1 LRRRLVL
8 VRAVLLTGT
17 LISLFPAFCLAQEAV
32 SSARLDATM
41 LAPDAN
47 AAASPGLPAAPA
59 AAPAPGGDSSRRIGV
74 GVKVGSLGVGG
85 EVAVRV
91 LHRANV
97 RFGFSGL
104 GLGYNFNRDQ
114 INYGA
119 RVRMEG
125 AQATFDYF
133 LIGGFRISP
142 GALLYNGTQIT
153 GTASVLSGN
162 TFTLNSVSY
171 ESSATQP
178 VTGSLGVTFRKAAPV
193 LLFGLG
199 NLIPRGSRRWSIS
212 SDFGVAF
219 SGSPNAKL
227 NLTGLACPP
236 GITSGPTCLDVATNP
251 TIHAN
256 VIAEQSSVNDKV
268 KFFKIYPVF
277 SIGFGYSF

>member
-1 LRRRLVL
+1 LRKALVL
-8 VRAVLLTGT
+8 VPAVLLTCT
-17 LISLFPAFCLAQEAV
+17 LISLFPTFCCAQEEV
-32 SSARLDATM
+32 SSARLDAIA

-47 AAASPGLPAAPA
+47 AAASPSLPAAPA
-59 AAPAPGGDSSRRIGV
+59 AAPASTSDSSRRIGV

-114 INYGA
+114 INYAA

-153 GTASVLSGN
+153 GTASAPAGN
-162 TFTLNSVSY
+162 TITLNSVDYNMVSPL
-171 ESSATQP
+171 A
-178 VTGSLGVTFRKAAPV
+178 GSLAVTFRKAAPV

-199 NLIPRGSRRWSIS
+199 NLIPRGKRRWSIS

-219 SGSPNAKL
+219 SGSPNAAL
-227 NLTGLACPP
+227 SLAGTACLAPF
-236 GITSGPTCLDVATNP
+236 TAGPTCKDIATDP
-251 TIHAN
+251 TIHSN
-256 VIAEQSSVNDKV
+256 VIAEQTSVNDKL
-268 KFFKIYPVF
+268 KFFKIYPVI